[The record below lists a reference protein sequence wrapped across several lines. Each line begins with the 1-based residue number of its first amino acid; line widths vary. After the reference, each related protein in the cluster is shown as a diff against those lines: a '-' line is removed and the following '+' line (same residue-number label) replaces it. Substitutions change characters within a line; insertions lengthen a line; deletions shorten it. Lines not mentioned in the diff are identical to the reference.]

1 MAYKPKRSGTK
12 KSAPNA
18 RARRAASRAANGV
31 NTSRTRAEREPV
43 VDAPVRVGTRAI
55 REEEVAEAIAPVLEE
70 FSLVLEGL
78 KISGPAA
85 NRTVKI
91 TVDYTAERTDSL
103 SLDSL
108 AEISGAI
115 SGALDRADANDEFFP
130 YELQVSSPGATRPL
144 KEHRH
149 WERARTRLVAVTAPD
164 GTEYLARLLEV
175 QDEGPV
181 LARKKNT
188 KKGQKESYHEPALVA
203 WENIGSAHVEIDFNS
218 PVEPVE

>member
-1 MAYKPKRSGTK
+1 M
-12 KSAPNA
+12 
-18 RARRAASRAANGV
+18 
-31 NTSRTRAEREPV
+31 
-43 VDAPVRVGTRAI
+43 DAPVRVGTRAI

-130 YELQVSSPGATRPL
+130 YELEVSSPGATRPL

>member
-1 MAYKPKRSGTK
+1 MAYKPKRSGSK

-18 RARRAASRAANGV
+18 RARRAASRVANGV
-31 NTSRTRAEREPV
+31 NTPRTRAESEPV
-43 VDAPVRVGTRAI
+43 VEAPVRVGTRAI
-55 REEEVAEAIAPVLEE
+55 REEEVAEAIAPVISE

-115 SGALDRADANDEFFP
+115 SSALDRADENDEFFP
-130 YELQVSSPGATRPL
+130 YELEVSSPGATL
-144 KEHRH
+144 SLIH
-149 WERARTRLVAVTAPD
+149 
-164 GTEYLARLLEV
+164 
-175 QDEGPV
+175 
-181 LARKKNT
+181 
-188 KKGQKESYHEPALVA
+188 
-203 WENIGSAHVEIDFNS
+203 I
-218 PVEPVE
+218 

>member
-1 MAYKPKRSGTK
+1 MAYKPKRSGPK

-18 RARRAASRAANGV
+18 RARRAASRVANGV
-31 NTSRTRAEREPV
+31 NAPRTRVENEPV
-43 VDAPVRVGTRAI
+43 VEAPVRVGTRAI
-55 REEEVAEAIAPVLEE
+55 REEEVAEAIAPVISE

-85 NRTVKI
+85 NCTVKI

-115 SGALDRADANDEFFP
+115 SSALDRADENDEFFP
-130 YELQVSSPGATRPL
+130 YELEVSSPGATRAL
-144 KEHRH
+144 TERRH
-149 WERARTRLVAVTAPD
+149 WERARTRLIAVTAPD
-164 GTEYLARLLEV
+164 GTEYLARLHEV

-188 KKGQKESYHEPALVA
+188 KKGQKESYHEPSLLP
-203 WENIGSAHVEIDFNS
+203 WENIASAHVEIDFNS
-218 PVEPVE
+218 PAEPVE

>member
-18 RARRAASRAANGV
+18 RARRAASRVANGV

-43 VDAPVRVGTRAI
+43 VEAPVRVGTRPI
-55 REEEVAEAIAPVLEE
+55 REEEVAEAIAPVLTE
-70 FSLVLEGL
+70 F
-78 KISGPAA
+78 
-85 NRTVKI
+85 
-91 TVDYTAERTDSL
+91 SL

-115 SGALDRADANDEFFP
+115 SGALDRADVNDEFFP
-130 YELQVSSPGATRPL
+130 YELEVSSPGATRPL
-144 KEHRH
+144 KERRH
-149 WERARTRLVAVTAPD
+149 WDRARTRLIAVTAPD

>member
-18 RARRAASRAANGV
+18 RARRAASRVANGV
-31 NTSRTRAEREPV
+31 NTSRTRAE
-43 VDAPVRVGTRAI
+43 
-55 REEEVAEAIAPVLEE
+55 
-70 FSLVLEGL
+70 LEGR

-115 SGALDRADANDEFFP
+115 SGALDRADVNDDFFP
-130 YELQVSSPGATRPL
+130 YELEVSSPGATRPL
-144 KEHRH
+144 KERRH
-149 WERARTRLVAVTAPD
+149 WDRARTRLVAVTAPD

>member
-1 MAYKPKRSGTK
+1 M
-12 KSAPNA
+12 
-18 RARRAASRAANGV
+18 
-31 NTSRTRAEREPV
+31 
-43 VDAPVRVGTRAI
+43 
-55 REEEVAEAIAPVLEE
+55 
-70 FSLVLEGL
+70 
-78 KISGPAA
+78 
-85 NRTVKI
+85 
-91 TVDYTAERTDSL
+91 
-103 SLDSL
+103 
-108 AEISGAI
+108 I

-130 YELQVSSPGATRPL
+130 YELEVSSPGATRPL
-144 KEHRH
+144 KERRR

>member
-1 MAYKPKRSGTK
+1 MAYKPKRSGSK

-18 RARRAASRAANGV
+18 RRAASRVANGV
-31 NTSRTRAEREPV
+31 NTPRTRVESEPV
-43 VDAPVRVGTRAI
+43 VEAPVRVGTRAI
-55 REEEVAEAIAPVLEE
+55 REEEVAEAIAPVISE

-115 SGALDRADANDEFFP
+115 SGALDRADENDEFFP
-130 YELQVSSPGATRPL
+130 YELEVSSPGATRAL
-144 KEHRH
+144 TERRH
-149 WERARTRLVAVTAPD
+149 WERARTRLIAVTAPD
-164 GTEYLARLLEV
+164 GTEYEV

-188 KKGQKESYHEPALVA
+188 KKGQKESYHEPSLLP
-203 WENIGSAHVEIDFNS
+203 WENIASAHVEIDFNS
-218 PVEPVE
+218 PAEPVE

>member
-1 MAYKPKRSGTK
+1 MAYKPKRSGSK
-12 KSAPNA
+12 KSSPNA
-18 RARRAASRAANGV
+18 RARRAASRVANGV
-31 NTSRTRAEREPV
+31 NTPRTRVESEPV
-43 VDAPVRVGTRAI
+43 VEAPVRVGTRAI
-55 REEEVAEAIAPVLEE
+55 REEEVAEAIAPVISE

-115 SGALDRADANDEFFP
+115 SGALDRADENDEFFP
-130 YELQVSSPGATRPL
+130 YELEVSSPGATRAL
-144 KEHRH
+144 TERRH
-149 WERARTRLVAVTAPD
+149 WERARTRLIAVTAPD
-164 GTEYLARLLEV
+164 GTEYLARLHEV

-188 KKGQKESYHEPALVA
+188 KKGQKESYHEPSLLP
-203 WENIGSAHVEIDFNS
+203 WENIASAHVEIDFNS
-218 PVEPVE
+218 PAEPVE

>member
-1 MAYKPKRSGTK
+1 MAYKPKRSGSK

-18 RARRAASRAANGV
+18 RARRAASRVANGV

-43 VDAPVRVGTRAI
+43 VEAPVRVGTRAI
-55 REEEVAEAIAPVLEE
+55 REEEVAEAIAPVISE

-115 SGALDRADANDEFFP
+115 SSALDRADENDEFFP
-130 YELQVSSPGATRPL
+130 YELEVSSPGATRAL
-144 KEHRH
+144 TERRH
-149 WERARTRLVAVTAPD
+149 WERARTRLIAVTAPD
-164 GTEYLARLLEV
+164 GTEYLARLHEV
-175 QDEGPV
+175 QED
-181 LARKKNT
+181 RK
-188 KKGQKESYHEPALVA
+188 SV
-203 WENIGSAHVEIDFNS
+203 V
-218 PVEPVE
+218 

>member
-85 NRTVKI
+85 NRTVPI
-91 TVDYTAERTDSL
+91 RCRWIPWRRFPVRFRVLSIVRMRTTS
-103 SLDSL
+103 
-108 AEISGAI
+108 
-115 SGALDRADANDEFFP
+115 
-130 YELQVSSPGATRPL
+130 SSPTSWRSP
-144 KEHRH
+144 R
-149 WERARTRLVAVTAPD
+149 RAQP
-164 GTEYLARLLEV
+164 AR
-175 QDEGPV
+175 
-181 LARKKNT
+181 
-188 KKGQKESYHEPALVA
+188 
-203 WENIGSAHVEIDFNS
+203 
-218 PVEPVE
+218 

>member
-1 MAYKPKRSGTK
+1 MADSQKVKGRITVAYKPKRSGTK
-12 KSAPNA
+12 KSALI

-55 REEEVAEAIAPVLEE
+55 REEEVAEAIAPVLTE

-108 AEISGAI
+108 AEISRCDFGCSRSCGCERRVLPLRAGGLCRAQPPAEGAPPL
-115 SGALDRADANDEFFP
+115 GARPHPPGCGHRARRHRVPGPPPRGAGRGP
-130 YELQVSSPGATRPL
+130 GPGA
-144 KEHRH
+144 
-149 WERARTRLVAVTAPD
+149 
-164 GTEYLARLLEV
+164 
-175 QDEGPV
+175 
-181 LARKKNT
+181 
-188 KKGQKESYHEPALVA
+188 
-203 WENIGSAHVEIDFNS
+203 
-218 PVEPVE
+218 